1 MFTQIIKFLRVL
13 GSEAS
18 PMQISVA
25 ISLAMIV
32 GFTPLLSFHNILVVL
47 ILLSFRI
54 NLAAFLLALALFSAM
69 AYLLDPVFHN
79 VGLWLLQNESL
90 QATWVAMYNSV
101 FWRLEH
107 FNNTLVMGS
116 LAVSLL
122 AFVPLMLILNILIK
136 QYRNHFIAFLNKSRI
151 ARLLQTSKLMTR
163 VTSMMES

>member
-54 NLAAFLLALALFSAM
+54 NLAAFLLALGLFSAI

-79 VGLWLLQNESL
+79 VGLSLLQNESL

-107 FNNTLVMGS
+107 FNNTVVMGS
-116 LAVSLL
+116 LAISLL
-122 AFVPLMLILNILIK
+122 AFVPVILISNILIK
-136 QYRNHFIAFLNKSRI
+136 QYRNHFIAFLKKSRI
-151 ARLLQTSKLMTR
+151 AKYLQTSKLVTR
-163 VTSMMES
+163 VSSIMES